1 MRTTR
6 IGIDGLREDLDAP
19 SWACAYVIP
28 PGCPDSACPLRESMC
43 RKGANMKD
51 RASTEAQPW
60 HPADEKPATSTRK
73 GAPIGT
79 HSFTGRGPEVGV
91 PSPQAK
97 EEAERSSPDA
107 PGAEEPDPLAEPRT
121 GGGSG
126 LLGPR
131 R

>member
-1 MRTTR
+1 MTH
-6 IGIDGLREDLDAP
+6 DEKQP
-19 SWACAYVIP
+19 
-28 PGCPDSACPLRESMC
+28 
-43 RKGANMKD
+43 
-51 RASTEAQPW
+51 QPW
-60 HPADEKPATSTRK
+60 HPADEKAPTTTRK

-91 PSPQAK
+91 PSPQAR
-97 EEAERSSPDA
+97 EHAEPGSPDAPGA
-107 PGAEEPDPLAEPRT
+107 PGAEEPDPLAEPRA